1 MNSSTRILLLVL
13 LLIATCA
20 TGLCAENAGMEYKL
34 LATTK
39 TSTMQKEMNEAAAAG
54 FHFGGVMG
62 GETAF
67 GGKEVVVIMVR
78 KPGENNGR
86 FVYRLQA
93 TNRTSTMQKEIQQAG
108 NEGFEYKGQTVF
120 ESAFGGKEVAI
131 ILELNRDRQDTQKYE
146 YRLLATSKTSTMQK
160 ELTEAG
166 AEGFV
171 FVGVTVGDTAF
182 GGKEVV
188 SILRRVAR

>member
-1 MNSSTRILLLVL
+1 MNTSVRTLLLVL
-13 LLIATCA
+13 LLAACCA
-20 TGLCAENAGMEYKL
+20 SGLCAENAGVEYRL

-39 TSTMQKEMNEAAAAG
+39 TSTMQKEMNEAAAQG

-67 GGKEVVVIMVR
+67 GGKEVVIIMVR
-78 KPGENNGR
+78 KPGENSGR
-86 FVYRLQA
+86 FLYRLQA

-108 NEGFEYKGQTVF
+108 SEGFEYKGQTVF
-120 ESAFGGKEVAI
+120 ESAFGGKEVAV
-131 ILELNRDRQDTQKYE
+131 ILELDRDRQDQKYE
-146 YRLLATSKTSTMQK
+146 YRLLATNRTSTMQK

-166 AEGFV
+166 AEGFE
-171 FVGVTVGDTAF
+171 FVGVTVGETSF

>member
-1 MNSSTRILLLVL
+1 MNTPVRTLLLL
-13 LLIATCA
+13 LLLAACCA
-20 TGLCAENAGMEYKL
+20 TGFCAEKAGMEYTL

-39 TSTMQKEMNEAAAAG
+39 TSTMQKEMNEAAAQG

-78 KPGENNGR
+78 KPGENSGR
-86 FVYRLQA
+86 FLYRLQA

-120 ESAFGGKEVAI
+120 ESAFGGKEVAV
-131 ILELNRDRQDTQKYE
+131 ILELDRDRQDQKYE
-146 YRLLATSKTSTMQK
+146 YRLLATNRTSAMQK

-166 AEGFV
+166 AQGFE
-171 FVGVTVGDTAF
+171 FVGVTVGETSF

-188 SILRRVAR
+188 TILRRVAR